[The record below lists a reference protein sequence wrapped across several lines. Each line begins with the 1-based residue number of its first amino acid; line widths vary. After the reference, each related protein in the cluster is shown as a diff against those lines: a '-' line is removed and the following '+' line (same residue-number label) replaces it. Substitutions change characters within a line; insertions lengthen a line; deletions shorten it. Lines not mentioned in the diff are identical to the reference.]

1 MNRPFALLLTCVLAS
16 ATLAACSTTPTPER
30 ELGASFYERKEIAI
44 EPAEA
49 LVVRGPFEVSVS
61 PGSDTAMVTLMGPPE
76 MMADTRVTVE
86 DGALSIGFAEGA
98 EWSWNTGAG
107 MHAFVQLPTLH
118 SVALQGSGRVDVR
131 GAKAETFEAGT
142 GGSGSITLRRLEAE
156 NVELGV
162 GGSGSITAQGTATNA
177 SYGVGGSGSVDAKRL
192 RVTAAQIGIGG
203 SGSIYADV
211 SGTAEI
217 GVGGSGRVDVVG
229 GAECTFA
236 PAQARQIE
244 CR

>member
-1 MNRPFALLLTCVLAS
+1 MIRPFAILLTCA
-16 ATLAACSTTPTPER
+16 ALAACSTTSTPER
-30 ELGASFYERKEIAI
+30 ALGASVYERKEIAI

-49 LVVRGPFEVSVS
+49 LLVRGTFEVSVFAQA
-61 PGSDTAMVTLMGPPE
+61 DTPSVTLMGPPE
-76 MMADTRVTVE
+76 MMADARVIVE
-86 DGALSIGFAEGA
+86 DGTLVIGFVEGA

-107 MHAFVQLPTLH
+107 MHAFVQLPSLN
-118 SVALQGSGRVDVR
+118 SVALQGAGRVDVR
-131 GAKAETFEAGT
+131 GAKAKNFEAGT
-142 GGSGSITLRRLEAE
+142 GGSGTITLRRLEAE

-177 SYGVGGSGSVDAKRL
+177 SYGVGGSGSVDAKGL
-192 RVTAAQIGIGG
+192 RVTNAEIGIGG

-211 SGTAEI
+211 SGSAQI

-236 PAQARQIE
+236 PSQSRQIE